1 MATDRMAHNP
11 SAPIV
16 RCMIAV
22 PDHHSTE
29 PNGVSFETLT
39 SGILE
44 WFELLG
50 RIRNPAFAATGAG
63 LPRRGGHIDANPI
76 IGVPGSVVPAGG
88 HRRQARDDQFGDEAS
103 SPPAT
108 GSVKAS

>member
-16 RCMIAV
+16 RSMIPV

-29 PNGVSFETLT
+29 PNGVTFETPT
-39 SGILE
+39 AGILG

-50 RIRNPAFAATGAG
+50 RIRNPAVGGASTARKQAG
-63 LPRRGGHIDANPI
+63 RRL
-76 IGVPGSVVPAGG
+76 V
-88 HRRQARDDQFGDEAS
+88 R
-103 SPPAT
+103 
-108 GSVKAS
+108 

>member
-16 RCMIAV
+16 RSMIPV

-39 SGILE
+39 AGILG
-44 WFELLG
+44 WFELVG
-50 RIRNPAFAATGAG
+50 RIRNPALVGAFG
-63 LPRRGGHIDANPI
+63 ARWRSVFRDSHLPDR
-76 IGVPGSVVPAGG
+76 
-88 HRRQARDDQFGDEAS
+88 
-103 SPPAT
+103 
-108 GSVKAS
+108 